1 VNKDTVQDFWDVSN
15 LLKGH
20 EFEKKALV
28 QKNFGKQVFFSFA
41 RFRRTPFC
49 TKQFP
54 NKHIMGATN
63 ILPITAI
70 SARYDLSTNDWIE
83 LNRYKKGDS
92 SDWFSLGVFSYESDE
107 PE

>member
-1 VNKDTVQDFWDVSN
+1 MNKDAVQDFWDVSN

-20 EFEKKALV
+20 EFEKKLWS
-28 QKNFGKQVFFSFA
+28 KNFGKQVFFSFA

-54 NKHIMGATN
+54 NHIMGATN

-83 LNRYKKGDS
+83 LGRYKKGDS
-92 SDWFSLGVFSYESDE
+92 NGWFSLGVFSYESDE